1 MFGVKGGELKGP
13 TPDNL
18 LRHSPT
24 QNLHEVL
31 WAKDSQN

>member
-1 MFGVKGGELKGP
+1 MFGVKGGELKRP
-13 TPDNL
+13 NHENFFP
-18 LRHSPT
+18 HSPT